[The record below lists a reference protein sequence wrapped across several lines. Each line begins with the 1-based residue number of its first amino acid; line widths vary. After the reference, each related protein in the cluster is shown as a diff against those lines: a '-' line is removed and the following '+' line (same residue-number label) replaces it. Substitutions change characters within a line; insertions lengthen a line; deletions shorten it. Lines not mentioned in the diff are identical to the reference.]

1 MIRLYIFFSKYLFLY
16 QVDHFSFTNEDTY
29 LMRYLV
35 NDQFWDLDGGPILF
49 YTGNEGDIT
58 MFADNTVS
66 S

>member
-1 MIRLYIFFSKYLFLY
+1 
-16 QVDHFSFTNEDTY
+16 
-29 LMRYLV
+29 MRYLV
-35 NDQFWDLDGGPILF
+35 NDQFWDHDGGPILF